1 MITMS
6 RRMLLAGGAA
16 ALAAPRL
23 LAATG
28 ARAQEGSAPV
38 APLVYPRKVGELEV
52 TAISDGYVEFPGLP
66 FVNIDDE
73 EVRTALTAAFL
84 DPAAPLRLGVT
95 AHLVRG
101 GGRTVLID
109 SGAADT
115 FGPTLGRLPA
125 ALAALGVQPAD
136 VQAVLLT
143 HMHPDHLGG
152 LLAAD
157 GPAFPN
163 ATVHADEADLGYWTD
178 EATAAQAPKD
188 FQPFFTRARATAAAY
203 GDRIQPF
210 SGEAEVLPG
219 VTTVPLPGHTVG
231 HTGFRLASGDAEI
244 IVFGDA
250 AHSSAVQFAHPEASL
265 SFDTDP
271 AQAAESRTRFFDMA
285 ATDRTPVASTHLPF
299 PGVGHVAR
307 SGAAYAWVPES
318 WQYM

>member
-1 MITMS
+1 MVTMS
-6 RRMLLAGGAA
+6 RRMVLAGGAV

-23 LAATG
+23 LTATG
-28 ARAQEGSAPV
+28 ARAQEASASV

-66 FVNIDDE
+66 FVNIDEE

-101 GGRTVLID
+101 GGRTLLID

-115 FGPTLGRLPA
+115 FGTTLGRLPA

-143 HMHPDHLGG
+143 HMHVDHIGG
-152 LLAAD
+152 LLAGD
-157 GPAFPN
+157 SPAFPN
-163 ATVHADEADLGYWTD
+163 ATVHVDETDLEFWTD

-188 FQPFFTRARATAAAY
+188 FQPFFARARVTAAAY

-210 SGEAEVLPG
+210 AGETEVLPG
-219 VTTVPLPGHTVG
+219 VTSVPLPGHTVG

-244 IVFGDA
+244 IVFGDT
-250 AHSSAVQFAHPEASL
+250 AHSSAVQFTHPEASL

-271 AQAAESRTRFFDMA
+271 AKAAESRQRFFDMVA
-285 ATDRTPVASTHLPF
+285 SDRTLVACTHVPF

-307 SGAAYAWVPES
+307 ASDAYAWVPEH
-318 WQYM
+318 WHYM